1 MSIKVGYVARETA
14 VSLKR
19 NLLMTLAG
27 ILTVAVSLFL
37 FGGVLLLSRMVDHGT
52 ARWKNGV
59 ELEIFLCSRSTAQPG
74 AAPGARP
81 SCQAEAT
88 QAQIDAVRTELD
100 ASPDVRRYRFLSKE
114 DAFKEAKRIFAND
127 PELLANIDPE
137 GLPVSFRVAPRTA
150 ELTEKVAAQFSKR
163 QAQGIDDVLTAKE
176 QVRRLLA
183 GIRWIRGL
191 FLAIAGVLLASSLF
205 LIVNTIRLA
214 TFARRREIQVMKLVG
229 ATNWFIR
236 VPFMFEGLVQGAIG
250 AALAFAGVY
259 TLRLIL
265 SDVIDRSKSLLQA
278 FYVTGG
284 DAVTIG
290 VIIIAVGATV
300 GAVGSAI
307 GLRRFLET

>member
-1 MSIKVGYVARETA
+1 MALHLGYVTRETA
-14 VSLKR
+14 ISLKR

-59 ELEIFLCSRSTAQPG
+59 ELEIFLCSKSTADPD
-74 AAPGARP
+74 AAKPACRT
-81 SCQAEAT
+81 EASEG
-88 QAQIDAVRTELD
+88 QIAAVRAELEQ
-100 ASPDVRRYRFLSKE
+100 SPDVRRFRFFSKE
-114 DAFKEAKRIFAND
+114 DAFNEAKRIFAGD
-127 PELLANIDPE
+127 PELLSNIDPD
-137 GLPVSFRVAPRTA
+137 GLPVSFRVAPQKA
-150 ELTEKVAAQFSKR
+150 ELTEKVAAHFQSRFDD
-163 QAQGIDDVLTAKE
+163 GIDTVLTAKE

-191 FLAIAGVLLASSLF
+191 FFAIAGVLLASSLF

-236 VPFMFEGLVQGAIG
+236 VPFMCEGLIQGAIG
-250 AALAFAGVY
+250 AGLAFAGVY
-259 TLRLIL
+259 ALRVIL
-265 SDVIDRSKSLLQA
+265 SDLVERSQNLFSA

-284 DAVTIG
+284 DAVAIG
-290 VIIIAVGATV
+290 LLIVAVGATV
-300 GAVGSAI
+300 GAMGSAI
-307 GLRRFLET
+307 GLRRFLDA

>member
-1 MSIKVGYVARETA
+1 VSIKIGYVARETA
-14 VSLKR
+14 VSLRR

-27 ILTVAVSLFL
+27 IMTVAVSLFL

-59 ELEIFLCSRSTAQPG
+59 ELEVFLCSRSAAQPG
-74 AAPGARP
+74 TPGA
-81 SCQAEAT
+81 CAEEAT
-88 QAQIDAVRTELD
+88 EAQIDAVKAELEK
-100 ASPDVRRYRFLSKE
+100 APDVRSVRFLSKE
-114 DAFKEAKRIFAND
+114 DAFNEAKRIFAGD

-137 GLPVSFRVAPRTA
+137 GLPVSFRVTPKEA
-150 ELTEKVAAQFSKR
+150 ELTEEVAARFAGR
-163 QAQGIDDVLTAKE
+163 QGEGIDDVLTAKE

-191 FLAIAGVLLASSLF
+191 FFAIAGVLLASSLF

-250 AALAFAGVY
+250 AALAFGGVY
-259 TLRLIL
+259 ALRVIL
-265 SDVIDRSKSLLQA
+265 SDLTGRSKNVFQA

-284 DAVTIG
+284 DAVAIG
-290 VIIIAVGATV
+290 LLIVAVGATV
-300 GAVGSAI
+300 GAIGSAI
-307 GLRRFLET
+307 GLRRFLDA

>member
-1 MSIKVGYVARETA
+1 MALHLGYVTRETA

-59 ELEIFLCSRSTAQPG
+59 ELEIFLCSKSTAEPDSSKP
-74 AAPGARP
+74 ACR
-81 SCQAEAT
+81 AEASEG
-88 QAQIDAVRTELD
+88 QIAAVRAELEQ
-100 ASPDVRRYRFLSKE
+100 SPDVRRFRFFSKE
-114 DAFKEAKRIFAND
+114 DAFNEAKRIFAGD
-127 PELLANIDPE
+127 PELLSNIDPD
-137 GLPVSFRVAPRTA
+137 GLPVSFRVAPKKA
-150 ELTEKVAAQFSKR
+150 ELTEKVAARFQGRFND
-163 QAQGIDDVLTAKE
+163 GIDTVLTAKE

-191 FLAIAGVLLASSLF
+191 FFAIAGVLLASSLF

-236 VPFMFEGLVQGAIG
+236 VPFMCEGLIQGAIG
-250 AALAFAGVY
+250 AGLAFAGVY
-259 TLRLIL
+259 ALRVIL
-265 SDVIDRSKSLLQA
+265 SNLVDRSKNLFSA

-284 DAVTIG
+284 DAVAIG
-290 VIIIAVGATV
+290 LLIVAVGATV
-300 GAVGSAI
+300 GAMGSAI
-307 GLRRFLET
+307 GLRRFLDA